1 MNTASKIS
9 RTRQH
14 IAFSQRCRRYQ
25 LLPRSLTVK
34 PLVPTPEGRRVAARA
49 GWQFMSARV
58 SHCYGEL
65 RRLETDL
72 FFQKRQLEH
81 VFSSRHAVTIEEHK
95 NAVQYKVSNSSK
107 ERQKKKFDAL
117 LARQASSQKNDSRH
131 VVNLSSKRLTDPQ
144 VSALSRASDRRTYC
158 QMEFTV
164 ASAAQQVEFP
174 ACMAYQK
181 STSQASPSGQ
191 LCPLCRLRLMNSP
204 SSWHLCCRPV
214 SG

>member
-1 MNTASKIS
+1 MDVRYYVNTASKIS

-58 SHCYGEL
+58 SHCYEEL

-81 VFSSRHAVTIEEHK
+81 VFSLRHAVTIEEHK
-95 NAVQYKVSNSSK
+95 NEV
-107 ERQKKKFDAL
+107 
-117 LARQASSQKNDSRH
+117 
-131 VVNLSSKRLTDPQ
+131 
-144 VSALSRASDRRTYC
+144 
-158 QMEFTV
+158 
-164 ASAAQQVEFP
+164 
-174 ACMAYQK
+174 
-181 STSQASPSGQ
+181 
-191 LCPLCRLRLMNSP
+191 
-204 SSWHLCCRPV
+204 
-214 SG
+214 